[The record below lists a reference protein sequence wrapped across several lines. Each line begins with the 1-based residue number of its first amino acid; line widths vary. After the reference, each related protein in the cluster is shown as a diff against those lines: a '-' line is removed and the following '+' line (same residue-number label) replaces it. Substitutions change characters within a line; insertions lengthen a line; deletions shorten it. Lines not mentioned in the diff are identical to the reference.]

1 MVPRTNYHTHNQLC
15 DGSAPL
21 GEYVAEAERR
31 GFSALGFTSHAPLPF
46 ANDWTLQE
54 KDLETYCREVLALK
68 KSTDM
73 EIYLGLEID
82 YIPGRMGPADKRWDR
97 YGLEYRIGSVHML
110 RDQGR
115 EYSIDGPDDEFLHLL
130 KETFAGDGTALAL
143 EYYRLLAAMIR
154 EGGFQIL
161 GHLDLIKKKNLRY
174 SFLDE
179 DAPAYREAVMAVL
192 DLLSSSGIMLEI
204 NSGGIFRGAT
214 AEVYPS
220 YWILK
225 EAYPR
230 GIPIVIN
237 ADAHTPESVDFH
249 YDESR
254 ELAAGAG
261 YREVMVLLQG
271 SWRSAPL

>member
-1 MVPRTNYHTHNQLC
+1 MTLKTNYHTHNRLC

-21 GEYVAEAERR
+21 AEYVAEAERR

-46 ANDWTLQE
+46 ANDWTLKE
-54 KDLETYCREVLALK
+54 EDLETYCREVLALK

-97 YGLEYRIGSVHML
+97 YGLDYRIGSVHML
-110 RDQGR
+110 QDRNR

-143 EYYRLLAAMIR
+143 EYYRVLAAMIR

-174 SFLDE
+174 AFLDE
-179 DAPAYREAVMAVL
+179 EAPAYREAVMTVL
-192 DLLSSSGIMLEI
+192 DLLASSGIILEI
-204 NSGGIFRGAT
+204 NSGGIFRKAT
-214 AEVYPS
+214 VEVYPS
-220 YWILK
+220 FWILK
-225 EAYPR
+225 EAFSR

-237 ADAHTPESVDFH
+237 ADAHRPEAVDFH
-249 YDESR
+249 HDESAG
-254 ELAAGAG
+254 LAVRAG
-261 YREVMVLLQG
+261 YREVMVLLEG
-271 SWRSAPL
+271 SWRSVAL